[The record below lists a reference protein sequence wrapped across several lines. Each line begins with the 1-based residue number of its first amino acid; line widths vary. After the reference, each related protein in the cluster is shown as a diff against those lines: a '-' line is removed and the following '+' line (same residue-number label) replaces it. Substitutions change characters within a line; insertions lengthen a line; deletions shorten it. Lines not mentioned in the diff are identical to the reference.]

1 VAPRSLGLRVV
12 IAKSFAR
19 IDASNP
25 VNVGVLPLGL
35 VDPAD
40 YDKVQS
46 GDELQV
52 EGLREV
58 LETPE

>member
-1 VAPRSLGLRVV
+1 MV